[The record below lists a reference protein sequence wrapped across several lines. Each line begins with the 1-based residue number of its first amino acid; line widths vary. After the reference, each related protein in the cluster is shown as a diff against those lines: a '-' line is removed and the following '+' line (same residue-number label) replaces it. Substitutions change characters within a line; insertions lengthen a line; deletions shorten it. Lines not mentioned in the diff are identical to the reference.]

1 MIYRSIAVVLVVTA
15 TWAGAGEA
23 EPASGTGDAFYC
35 DYATFYRPVAGT
47 ACLEVYYA
55 VRLERLTATP
65 GENGLA
71 LYSFNVGAQLRRRA
85 DGAVVDEKVVNR
97 TAAVATADS
106 TRPVLSVGEFVV
118 DLAPG
123 GYTVA
128 LGVGDP
134 AQGRSSVNT
143 IDVDVAPPPVTGPFI
158 SDLEFATSVA
168 EAEPGTTGEFVKNGL
183 TVIPNPTKFISDRDP
198 SFAVYFEIYRLA
210 ERADGG
216 DYNVRYEISQPNG
229 RRFSVTERAFARTG
243 PDVARVEDLDVT
255 GIAPGR
261 YNLTVRVSDGVGTEL
276 AVRTKE
282 FIVYHEYSAD
292 ELARGTDRFAPYSQE
307 EEKQVRKELSFVASQ
322 EELAAFDALAPEEKP
337 IFVDHFWA
345 RRDPDKNTPENEFKN
360 EFYARYRYVQE
371 RFRTP
376 FREGAVTDRGAIYLK
391 FGAAD
396 EIITSPMGMP
406 SETSLDY
413 SAWQSEPF
421 EAWEYYKS
429 GGAENQYVMFV
440 FIDRNGDG
448 DYELDASTLP
458 GYGTLI
464 RASGR

>member
-1 MIYRSIAVVLVVTA
+1 MICRGIAVVLVAVA
-15 TWAGAGEA
+15 PWVGAVET
-23 EPASGTGDAFYC
+23 EPGPGTGDAFYC
-35 DYATFYRPVAGT
+35 DYATFYRPTAGT

-55 VRLERLTATP
+55 VRLERLTAKP
-65 GENGLA
+65 GENGVA

-97 TAAVATADS
+97 TAAVAAPDG

-123 GYTVA
+123 DYTVA

-143 IDVDVAPPPVTGPFI
+143 MDVDVAPPATGPFI
-158 SDLEFATSVA
+158 SDLELATSVA

-210 ERADGG
+210 KSAAGAD
-216 DYNVRYEISQPNG
+216 YKVRYEISQANG
-229 RRFSVTERAFARTG
+229 RRFSVTERAFLPTG
-243 PDVARVEDLDVT
+243 PDVARVEDLDVA

-261 YNLTVRVSDGVGTEL
+261 YNLTVRVSDSLGTEL

-282 FIVYHEYSAD
+282 FIVYHEYSAE
-292 ELARGTDRFAPYSQE
+292 ELTRGTGRFAPYSQE
-307 EEKQVRKELSFVASQ
+307 EEKQLRKELSFVASE

-376 FREGAVTDRGAIYLK
+376 FREGAATDRGMIYLK
-391 FGAAD
+391 FGAPD

-440 FIDRNGDG
+440 FVDRDGDS

-458 GYGTLI
+458 GYGALI
-464 RASGR
+464 RASGG